1 MKRLGSG
8 SKLEPGSGSKW
19 GKVLGPDPNMYNE
32 WTYLMT
38 VAFSGMS
45 LSNSLRTS
53 VSLFSWTKEKIPVIS
68 TTMISAKPISRSG
81 GWKKREY
88 YVIEE
93 EKEH

>member
-1 MKRLGSG
+1 
-8 SKLEPGSGSKW
+8 
-19 GKVLGPDPNMYNE
+19 MYNE

-68 TTMISAKPISRSG
+68 TTMISAKPSSRSG

-93 EKEH
+93 ERSIEAFSLEFYVLD